1 MMHDSGLEPGKDDY
15 ENHGSQADWAEMSQR
30 AYELGRAYEREFRGC
45 GQCTLAAILDALG
58 LFNEDV
64 FEAATPFAGG
74 LGHCGDA
81 TCGALI
87 GASLAIGLV
96 SPRRRANFGG
106 DRESKYRSFAMVEQL
121 VERHRQRF
129 GGITC
134 HDVHRRLFGRAYDLR
149 SEAEREA
156 FDAAGAHE
164 DKCTSVVAQVAQW
177 AVEIIAAERMK
188 GVSEQSAE
196 AE

>member
-1 MMHDSGLEPGKDDY
+1 MTERGLEPGK
-15 ENHGSQADWAEMSQR
+15 ESCGRQGSEAIWAEMAQR
-30 AYELGRAYEREFRGC
+30 AYDLGFAYEHEFRGC

-58 LFNEDV
+58 MFSEDV
-64 FEAATPFAGG
+64 FEAATPVAGG

-87 GASLAIGLV
+87 GASLAIGLA

-106 DRESKYRSFAMVEQL
+106 DRESKYRSFSMVEQL

-134 HDVHRRLFGRAYDLR
+134 HDVHRSLFGRAYDLR
-149 SEAEREA
+149 SEAERQA

-164 DKCTSVVAQVAQW
+164 DKCTSVVAQVAKW
-177 AVEIIAAERMK
+177 AVEIIAAERMA
-188 GVSEQSAE
+188 GASEQSAE